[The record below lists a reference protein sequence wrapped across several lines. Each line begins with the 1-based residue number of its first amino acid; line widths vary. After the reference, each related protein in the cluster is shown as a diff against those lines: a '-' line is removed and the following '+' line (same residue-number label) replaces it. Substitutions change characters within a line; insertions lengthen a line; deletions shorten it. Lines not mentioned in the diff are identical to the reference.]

1 MSVVITI
8 DDIRAYAEVD
18 YIINHMNQK
27 YIDKVPK
34 RMKDFFSS
42 LKDPNHVVKIN
53 PYVPLQNQGLQ
64 RYTLEIIA
72 LLHLKYWCEDEER
85 KQELYDIMLKNQR
98 RLEEQMREKY
108 GVEKLFDNAS
118 AKVVSNE
125 EDLENSN
132 TQNNNDFSRPR
143 VVQRYTGYE
152 QNNDIQDYTD
162 HVEEN
167 VSQANS
173 SVQNS
178 QSLVNN
184 ITGKVGLIA
193 KIKEKL
199 QSIFKKI

>member
-42 LKDPNHVVKIN
+42 LKDPNHEVKIN

-118 AKVVSNE
+118 AKVVSSE
-125 EDLENSN
+125 EDLSEPAE
-132 TQNNNDFSRPR
+132 NDFSRPR

-152 QNNDIQDYTD
+152 QNNDIQDFTD
-162 HVEEN
+162 HVEETPN
-167 VSQANS
+167 VENVGGNFP
-173 SVQNS
+173 VQNTIES
-178 QSLVNN
+178 
-184 ITGKVGLIA
+184 A
-193 KIKEKL
+193 KGIFQKIIEKI
-199 QSIFKKI
+199 QSIFKKA

>member
-18 YIINHMNQK
+18 YIINHMNKK
-27 YIDKVPK
+27 YQDKVPK

-85 KQELYDIMLKNQR
+85 KKELYDIMLNNQR

-108 GVEKLFDNAS
+108 GVDKLFDNAS
-118 AKVVSNE
+118 SKIESDDE
-125 EDLENSN
+125 EEKSQV
-132 TQNNNDFSRPR
+132 QNNNDFSRPR

-162 HVEEN
+162 HVEEIDTS
-167 VSQANS
+167 SQNQDS
-173 SVQNS
+173 K
-178 QSLVNN
+178 SLVNN
-184 ITGKVGLIA
+184 AVEKFSFFA

-199 QSIFKKI
+199 QSIFKRI

>member
-85 KQELYDIMLKNQR
+85 KKELYDIMLKNQR
-98 RLEEQMREKY
+98 RLEEQMKEKY
-108 GVEKLFDNAS
+108 SADKLFDNTS
-118 AKVVSNE
+118 GTIETSNP
-125 EDLENSN
+125 DENV
-132 TQNNNDFSRPR
+132 FSRPR

-152 QNNDIQDYTD
+152 QNNDIQDFTD
-162 HVEEN
+162 HVEESKTESSN
-167 VSQANS
+167 VGPSLTVQDTLKTANGFFS
-173 SVQNS
+173 
-178 QSLVNN
+178 
-184 ITGKVGLIA
+184 
-193 KIKEKL
+193 KIKEKIL
-199 QSIFKKI
+199 SFLGKTKFIEK